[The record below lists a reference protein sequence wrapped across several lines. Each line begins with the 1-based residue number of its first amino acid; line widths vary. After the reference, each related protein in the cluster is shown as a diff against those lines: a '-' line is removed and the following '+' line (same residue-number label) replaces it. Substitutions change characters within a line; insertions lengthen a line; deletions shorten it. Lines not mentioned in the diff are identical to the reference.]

1 MKHTFV
7 EKKPTSESCWR
18 AAVLMG
24 RNVAT
29 YKFALAKSLI
39 ELANRKENFIRME
52 ELAEP
57 FSRNLCEHLQ
67 HSDKQ
72 ITSRSSGFL
81 DACRS
86 FNQNEISKDELIGK
100 TVSLGFN
107 NVIDAFHV
115 VREKDVPVR
124 FFEDDRSARKG
135 IQLTD
140 SFFAMAEGVQFANLS
155 REAESRWRLVE
166 TAWKIGISP
175 HLIDIAY
182 DGEKELLYVPRHI
195 LQRGGDITSARDAL
209 NGYQKGRCFYCYRP
223 ISIQPKDDG
232 LAHVDHVI
240 AHYFKRHGFE
250 NLDGIWNLVLAC
262 QKCNNGE
269 DGKFEKIPA
278 LKYMERLDARNN
290 YLVQS
295 HHPLRETLIRQTG
308 NNDLERGKFLNRI
321 WNKANNLF
329 PVHWEPEEEL
339 EFTF

>member
-1 MKHTFV
+1 MTKHNFV

-24 RNVAT
+24 RNVAS

-39 ELANRKENFIRME
+39 ELANRKENFIRLE

-72 ITSRSSGFL
+72 ITRSSSPVL
-81 DACRS
+81 DACKS
-86 FNQNEISKDELIGK
+86 FNQNEITKDALLDV
-100 TVSLGFN
+100 TVKEGFHY
-107 NVIDAFHV
+107 VLDAFHV

-124 FFEDDRSARKG
+124 FYEDDWKKKKG

-195 LQRGGDITSARDAL
+195 LQRGGDITTARDAL
-209 NGYQKGRCFYCYRP
+209 NG
-223 ISIQPKDDG
+223 
-232 LAHVDHVI
+232 
-240 AHYFKRHGFE
+240 
-250 NLDGIWNLVLAC
+250 
-262 QKCNNGE
+262 
-269 DGKFEKIPA
+269 
-278 LKYMERLDARNN
+278 
-290 YLVQS
+290 
-295 HHPLRETLIRQTG
+295 
-308 NNDLERGKFLNRI
+308 
-321 WNKANNLF
+321 
-329 PVHWEPEEEL
+329 
-339 EFTF
+339 